1 MLGRIGQQ
9 DIDQLGELAPAD
21 CSPASVK
28 TWLDTKLDTSCKPH
42 DAALDTVLNCA
53 VGFISAEC
61 YKQNGGGGDAINTV
75 VVGSETSTNSPTTA
89 PTAAPTSAAT
99 IGADGAV
106 QVETPQQQTLGSSGG
121 NSLERSVYSVLT
133 AAVVAAAAILL

>member
-1 MLGRIGQQ
+1 MLGRLGQQ

-21 CSPASVK
+21 CSAASVK
-28 TWLDTKLDTSCKPH
+28 AWLDTKLDASCKPH
-42 DAALDTVLNCA
+42 DAALDTVLNCT

-61 YKQNGGGGDAINTV
+61 YKQNGGGGDATNTI

-99 IGADGAV
+99 VGANGAV
-106 QVETPQQQTLGSSGG
+106 QIEAPKQQTLGSSGG
-121 NSLERSVYSVLT
+121 SSLRGSVYSVLT
-133 AAVVAAAAILL
+133 AAVLAAAAILL